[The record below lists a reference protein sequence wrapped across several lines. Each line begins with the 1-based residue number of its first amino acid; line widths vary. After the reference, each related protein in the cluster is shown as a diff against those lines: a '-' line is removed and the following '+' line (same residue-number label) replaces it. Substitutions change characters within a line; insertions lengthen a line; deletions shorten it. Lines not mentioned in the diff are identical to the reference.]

1 MTGQE
6 MVKLAF
12 DNLDEWILKYEAEH
26 PDERKTSF
34 ELAEMYCEEMGRNG
48 E

>member
-12 DNLDEWILKYEAEH
+12 DNLDAWILKYKSEH
-26 PDERKTSF
+26 PDERKTTL
-34 ELAEMYCEEMGRNG
+34 ELTEMYCSDNKG